1 MRTFIVGLVIALAW
15 GAFAI
20 WGALTLEGADQALVV
35 KWGSIFAASWI
46 VGVGIM
52 ALTERR

>member
-1 MRTFIVGLVIALAW
+1 MRTFVVGLVVALAW

-35 KWGSIFAASWI
+35 KWGSIFAVSWI
-46 VGVGIM
+46 VGGAIM
-52 ALTERR
+52 AWSERR